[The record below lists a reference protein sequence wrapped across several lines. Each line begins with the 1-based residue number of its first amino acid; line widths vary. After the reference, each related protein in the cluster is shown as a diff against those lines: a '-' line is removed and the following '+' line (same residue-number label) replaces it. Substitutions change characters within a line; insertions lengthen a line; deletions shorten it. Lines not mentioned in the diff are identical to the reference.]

1 MKTKFFIVQAL
12 NPNQGESELN
22 TFLAQAKVLTIDK
35 QFVANGGN
43 SYWSIC
49 VNYLHSQTTSE
60 GNIGLRLARA
70 YRCLRNSGSVSTGQG
85 VLMGALN
92 GCFIGSF

>member
-12 NPNQGESELN
+12 DPTAGEAELN
-22 TFLAQAKVLTIDK
+22 AFLAQAKVLTIDK

-49 VNYLHSQTTSE
+49 VNYLQN
-60 GNIGLRLARA
+60 NIGLRLARA
-70 YRCLRNSGSVSTGQG
+70 YKCLRNSGSVTTGQG
-85 VLMGALN
+85 ALTGAL
-92 GCFIGSF
+92 